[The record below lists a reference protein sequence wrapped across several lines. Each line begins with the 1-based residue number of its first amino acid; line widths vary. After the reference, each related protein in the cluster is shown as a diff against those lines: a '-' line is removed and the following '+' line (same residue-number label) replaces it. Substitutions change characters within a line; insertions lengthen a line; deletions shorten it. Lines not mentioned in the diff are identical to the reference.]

1 MTENRVELDEI
12 DDDPVTHVLASAADA
27 PPPVIRQ
34 ARTVFELATIVTH
47 IKHGA
52 KANKI
57 KYRGAQ
63 FRKVQADGVTINTGS
78 QYPCDRPTPEKAE
91 AEIARRA
98 RQTPPKPIAA
108 FRRTSKRFAVLIGE
122 ALKEYGPDIFES
134 VEGQRG

>member
-1 MTENRVELDEI
+1 MTANSAELDEI
-12 DDDPVTHVLASAADA
+12 DDAPVVHVLASAADA

-52 KANKI
+52 KANRI

-63 FRKVQADGVTINTGS
+63 YRKTQEDGVTVNTGS
-78 QYPCDRPTPEKAE
+78 QYPADRMTPEKAE

-98 RQTPPKPIAA
+98 RQTPPRPIAA
-108 FRRTSKRFAVLIGE
+108 FRRTSKRFAQLIGE
-122 ALKEYGPDIFES
+122 TLQA
-134 VEGQRG
+134 